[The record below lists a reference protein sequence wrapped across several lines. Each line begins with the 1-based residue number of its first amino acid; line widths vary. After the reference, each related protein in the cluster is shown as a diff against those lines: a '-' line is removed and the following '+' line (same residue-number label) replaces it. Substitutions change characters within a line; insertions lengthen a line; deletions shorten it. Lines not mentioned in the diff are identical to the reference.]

1 MWLHDIPQT
10 ALAGAVATLG
20 VVILLELRSFKRL
33 RRSVDINLG
42 RVFEQLEMLR
52 AESRQMLEAQAQ
64 AQAQLLAQQ
73 STARASAL
81 SVPGGR
87 SGGGRMAAQSEMIE
101 RPLASPES
109 ERPMIEPTA
118 VDFLVAPPIVNPA
131 YENAGALAAQ
141 GLEPAQIA
149 ACSGLPAGEARL
161 LASLAAARARRD
173 QAAAAAATAEP
184 AEAADSAKG

>member
-1 MWLHDIPQT
+1 MWLHDIPLT
-10 ALAGAVATLG
+10 TLAGAVATLG
-20 VVILLELRSFKRL
+20 VVIQLELRSLQRL

-64 AQAQLLAQQ
+64 AHAQLQSLAQQ
-73 STARASAL
+73 AAARAAAVA
-81 SVPGGR
+81 VPAKR
-87 SGGGRMAAQSEMIE
+87 AAAAAETID
-101 RPLASPES
+101 RPQASPES

-141 GLEPAQIA
+141 GLDPAQIA
-149 ACSGLPAGEARL
+149 ARSGLPAGEARL
-161 LASLAAARARRD
+161 LVSLASARARRE
-173 QAAAAAATAEP
+173 QAAAAAVEP
-184 AEAADSAKG
+184 ADSAQG

>member
-1 MWLHDIPQT
+1 MWLHDIPQM

-20 VVILLELRSFKRL
+20 VVILLELRSFQRL

-52 AESRQMLEAQAQ
+52 AESRQMLDAQALARAQAQ
-64 AQAQLLAQQ
+64 QAAARAAAQAAPVKRA
-73 STARASAL
+73 TAHD
-81 SVPGGR
+81 
-87 SGGGRMAAQSEMIE
+87 EMIE
-101 RPLASPES
+101 RPMALPES

-141 GLEPAQIA
+141 GLEAAQIA
-149 ACSGLPAGEARL
+149 ARSGLPAGEARL
-161 LASLAAARARRD
+161 LASLAAARAKRD
-173 QAAAAAATAEP
+173 QAAAAATDSTGP
-184 AEAADSAKG
+184 VDSANG